1 MRPYEFDRSWRF
13 DVPRD
18 ELWDVFAGTERYRR
32 WWSWLREFD
41 SPALEPGAVARCVI
55 GPPLPYALHL
65 RIAVTGVEPG
75 ESLTADVDG
84 DLAGP
89 ARLDVDEAGTGS
101 VARLSWSLE
110 PRRPLLR
117 RASRVARPVLE
128 WGHNWVV
135 ANGVQ
140 QFRHRALNGR
150 PRGG

>member
-1 MRPYEFDRSWRF
+1 VASVRPYEFDRSWRF
-13 DVPRD
+13 AVPRA
-18 ELWDVFAGTERYRR
+18 ELWDLFAGTDQYRR
-32 WWSWLREFD
+32 WWTWLREFD

-65 RIAVTGVEPG
+65 RIALTAVEPG
-75 ESLTADVDG
+75 TTLTADVDG

-89 ARLDVDEAGTGS
+89 ARLDVAEDGEAST
-101 VARLSWSLE
+101 ARLSWSLE

-135 ANGVQ
+135 ATGVE
-140 QFRHRALNGR
+140 QFRSRALSR
-150 PRGG
+150 